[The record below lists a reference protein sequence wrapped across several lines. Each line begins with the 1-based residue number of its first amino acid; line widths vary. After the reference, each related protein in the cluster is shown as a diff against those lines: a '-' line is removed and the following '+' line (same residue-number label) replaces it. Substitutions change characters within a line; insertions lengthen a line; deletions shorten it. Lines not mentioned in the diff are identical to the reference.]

1 MKTPKTRLLNLT
13 VKNSDTMTSKNVPLS
28 GSPQAQLPRS
38 GCNAGHEASEAGLS
52 TLKEFRAAAAALAIL
67 FFFPVEAP
75 ASPRV
80 AATVVEAALPVAT
93 KVAAIEAVEKTAGA
107 AVSRNV
113 STIVA
118 DSAAQAA
125 ARRAATATARQ
136 AAPTAIEAAGNIV
149 ARPDRS
155 KEILAVGAAA
165 GLGTGLYSGMSKT
178 GDGIKSSL
186 QEVGK
191 GASDAIRETPKS
203 IPFLTAASA
212 VTALVFVMLLS
223 RLIPA
228 RKAVPDHREETVRK
242 IFGKSGPDRLKAGMN
257 EIGATEKPGNPI

>member
-1 MKTPKTRLLNLT
+1 MKPPKTRLLNLT
-13 VKNSDTMTSKNVPLS
+13 ARNSDTMTSRNSPLS
-28 GSPQAQLPRS
+28 GSPQAP
-38 GCNAGHEASEAGLS
+38 EAWLS
-52 TLKEFRAAAAALAIL
+52 IPNEFRWAAATLAIFL
-67 FFFPVEAP
+67 AFPVEVP

-80 AATVVEAALPVAT
+80 AATVVEVALPVAT
-93 KVAAIEAVEKTAGA
+93 RVAAIEAAEKTAGA
-107 AVSRNV
+107 VVSRNV

-125 ARRAATATARQ
+125 ARRAATATTRQ
-136 AAPTAIEAAGNIV
+136 AGSTAIEVAGSIL

-155 KEILAVGAAA
+155 KEILAIGVGA

-191 GASDAIRETPKS
+191 GAGDAIRETPKS

-212 VTALVFVMLLS
+212 VAALVFVMLIT
-223 RLIPA
+223 RLIPRRRPLPVYGA
-228 RKAVPDHREETVRK
+228 SPCERIQVRK
-242 IFGKSGPDRLKAGMN
+242 NGLKN
-257 EIGATEKPGNPI
+257 S